1 MKKLASALI
10 ILALFLSGTAL
21 AKPSADGKAK
31 RMTFEAC
38 DKNNVGSL
46 SFDEAKECYPRLS
59 KAKFDA
65 IDADSDGRITKKE
78 LKAHR
83 SARKKNKA
91 SEQ

>member
-21 AKPSADGKAK
+21 AQPSADGKGK
-31 RMTFEAC
+31 RKTFESC

-46 SFDEAKECYPRLS
+46 SFEEAKECYRRMS
-59 KAKFDA
+59 RAKFDA
-65 IDADSDGRITKKE
+65 IDADNDGRITKDE

-83 SARKKNKA
+83 AARKKHRA